1 MRFNEL
7 TNENYLMYALLHYDN
22 LHCIDIKEY
31 FEDVRKLKY
40 IKRLFNRYKEDGVMK
55 ERLILNHLISFYNV
69 FENEAATRLLFFRV
83 GTEYYSLLKTFL
95 VMLIIAIIS
104 AVLKSFLPSL
114 GTLIAWIVLIWIF
127 HEIFRLKYYKAI
139 IVWILWIFFVFIL
152 TFILSLF
159 GLESLYLF

>member
-22 LHCIDIKEY
+22 PHCVDIKEY

-83 GTEYYSLLKTFL
+83 GEEYYSLLKTFL
-95 VMLIIAIIS
+95 V
-104 AVLKSFLPSL
+104 FLNKMPEQ
-114 GTLIAWIVLIWIF
+114 IN
-127 HEIFRLKYYKAI
+127 EK
-139 IVWILWIFFVFIL
+139 
-152 TFILSLF
+152 
-159 GLESLYLF
+159 LYSDSIQLDSKVIELLRKIK

>member
-22 LHCIDIKEY
+22 PHCIDIKEY

-69 FENEAATRLLFFRV
+69 FSNEAATRLLFFRI
-83 GTEYYSLLKTFL
+83 GKDHHSLLKTFL
-95 VMLIIAIIS
+95 VFLNKMPEQVNDNLYSSDILLDKEII
-104 AVLKSFLPSL
+104 
-114 GTLIAWIVLIWIF
+114 
-127 HEIFRLKYYKAI
+127 EILRKLN
-139 IVWILWIFFVFIL
+139 
-152 TFILSLF
+152 
-159 GLESLYLF
+159 

>member
-22 LHCIDIKEY
+22 PHCVDIKEY

-69 FENEAATRLLFFRV
+69 FTIESATRLLFFRV
-83 GTEYYSLLKTFL
+83 GKEYHSLLKTFL
-95 VMLIIAIIS
+95 VLLNKMPEKINENLYASDIQLDEKIIKLLRNI
-104 AVLKSFLPSL
+104 K
-114 GTLIAWIVLIWIF
+114 
-127 HEIFRLKYYKAI
+127 
-139 IVWILWIFFVFIL
+139 
-152 TFILSLF
+152 
-159 GLESLYLF
+159 